1 MRFATDGEEKFAEL
15 LKTFDRGGGM
25 FSIVVENK
33 FAVRHGRVG

>member
-15 LKTFDRGGGM
+15 VKTFDRGEM

-33 FAVRHGRVG
+33 FVVRQGKVG